1 MNMILKFITISI
13 MFKINLKYLILRGN
27 YGNKEVKK
35 LNKNF

>member
-1 MNMILKFITISI
+1 

-35 LNKNF
+35 LNKNFWIKIDF